1 MFCTYFADA
10 RSGIHIPSVTD
21 VSSSSHWMDTN
32 IFGHN
37 RVVFDTS
44 PGPENA
50 RLKIFNVSESD
61 DGIYRC
67 RVDFKASQTRTS
79 RLNLTVVGK
88 WIFVLLL
95 FSTTLKYLII
105 VHVRIINFWVKF
117 HPVHY
122 GSFQPNPSKKLKSH
136 FLIFGVIRVLLCS
149 KDLKP

>member
-1 MFCTYFADA
+1 
-10 RSGIHIPSVTD
+10 
-21 VSSSSHWMDTN
+21 MDTN

-95 FSTTLKYLII
+95 FSTKRVNNNVVVEITYSRCLHNCLLKISYTK
-105 VHVRIINFWVKF
+105 NF
-117 HPVHY
+117 
-122 GSFQPNPSKKLKSH
+122 SLQL
-136 FLIFGVIRVLLCS
+136 
-149 KDLKP
+149 

>member
-1 MFCTYFADA
+1 
-10 RSGIHIPSVTD
+10 
-21 VSSSSHWMDTN
+21 MDTN

-44 PGPENA
+44 PGPKNA

-88 WIFVLLL
+88 LQNL
-95 FSTTLKYLII
+95 F
-105 VHVRIINFWVKF
+105 
-117 HPVHY
+117 Y
-122 GSFQPNPSKKLKSH
+122 GFGGLGDLFLRKLQPYSVPNLMHLHFNKK
-136 FLIFGVIRVLLCS
+136 
-149 KDLKP
+149 

>member
-1 MFCTYFADA
+1 
-10 RSGIHIPSVTD
+10 
-21 VSSSSHWMDTN
+21 MDTN

-44 PGPENA
+44 PGPKNA

-88 WIFVLLL
+88 YQ
-95 FSTTLKYLII
+95 KYLL
-105 VHVRIINFWVKF
+105 VFFFVKD
-117 HPVHY
+117 
-122 GSFQPNPSKKLKSH
+122 SFCE
-136 FLIFGVIRVLLCS
+136 F
-149 KDLKP
+149 

>member
-1 MFCTYFADA
+1 
-10 RSGIHIPSVTD
+10 
-21 VSSSSHWMDTN
+21 MDTN

-50 RLKIFNVSESD
+50 GLKIFNVSESD

-79 RLNLTVVGK
+79 RLNLTVVGE

-95 FSTTLKYLII
+95 FSTKRVNNGVVVEITYSRCLY
-105 VHVRIINFWVKF
+105 
-117 HPVHY
+117 
-122 GSFQPNPSKKLKSH
+122 H
-136 FLIFGVIRVLLCS
+136 FLLKIFYT
-149 KDLKP
+149 

>member
-95 FSTTLKYLII
+95 FSTKRVNNGVVVEITYSRCLHHCLLKISYTDNLSIE
-105 VHVRIINFWVKF
+105 
-117 HPVHY
+117 
-122 GSFQPNPSKKLKSH
+122 FQRDEL
-136 FLIFGVIRVLLCS
+136 
-149 KDLKP
+149 

>member
-1 MFCTYFADA
+1 
-10 RSGIHIPSVTD
+10 
-21 VSSSSHWMDTN
+21 MDTN

-44 PGPENA
+44 PGPKNA

-88 WIFVLLL
+88 LQNLFYGFGGLGDLFVKKTATIFCP
-95 FSTTLKYLII
+95 
-105 VHVRIINFWVKF
+105 KF
-117 HPVHY
+117 DALA
-122 GSFQPNPSKKLKSH
+122 FQQKNKLSQIGETPT
-136 FLIFGVIRVLLCS
+136 IF
-149 KDLKP
+149 P

>member
-1 MFCTYFADA
+1 
-10 RSGIHIPSVTD
+10 
-21 VSSSSHWMDTN
+21 MDTN

-44 PGPENA
+44 PGPKNA

-88 WIFVLLL
+88 LQNIFFMVLVVLVTFFL
-95 FSTTLKYLII
+95 RKL
-105 VHVRIINFWVKF
+105 
-117 HPVHY
+117 
-122 GSFQPNPSKKLKSH
+122 QPYSVPNLMHLHFNKK
-136 FLIFGVIRVLLCS
+136 
-149 KDLKP
+149 

>member
-1 MFCTYFADA
+1 
-10 RSGIHIPSVTD
+10 
-21 VSSSSHWMDTN
+21 MDTN

-79 RLNLTVVGK
+79 LLNLTVVGK

-95 FSTTLKYLII
+95 FSTKRVNNDVVVEITYSRCLHHCLLKISYTK
-105 VHVRIINFWVKF
+105 NFLLE
-117 HPVHY
+117 
-122 GSFQPNPSKKLKSH
+122 PN
-136 FLIFGVIRVLLCS
+136 G
-149 KDLKP
+149 

>member
-1 MFCTYFADA
+1 MHFGKFEFSSCQCQHCYDYFPFSDA

-21 VSSSSHWMDTN
+21 VSSSHWMDTN

-44 PGPENA
+44 PGPEKA

-61 DGIYRC
+61 DGLYRC

-88 WIFVLLL
+88 
-95 FSTTLKYLII
+95 
-105 VHVRIINFWVKF
+105 
-117 HPVHY
+117 
-122 GSFQPNPSKKLKSH
+122 
-136 FLIFGVIRVLLCS
+136 
-149 KDLKP
+149 

>member
-1 MFCTYFADA
+1 M
-10 RSGIHIPSVTD
+10 TD
-21 VSSSSHWMDTN
+21 VRSSHWMDTN

-44 PGPENA
+44 PGPKNA

-88 WIFVLLL
+88 YQKYLL
-95 FSTTLKYLII
+95 F
-105 VHVRIINFWVKF
+105 FFVKD
-117 HPVHY
+117 
-122 GSFQPNPSKKLKSH
+122 SFCK
-136 FLIFGVIRVLLCS
+136 F
-149 KDLKP
+149 